1 MNIDNE
7 TRHALMASCDNLLFG
22 DERMRFKPSK
32 DYSEK
37 SVYKKSHYYVA
48 FQSKIRKNYPLFLI
62 S

>member
-22 DERMRFKPSK
+22 DERMRFESSNN
-32 DYSEK
+32 YIEK

-48 FQSKIRKNYPLFLI
+48 FQSKIGKNYSLFLI